1 MIWKIL
7 MSVFSDVLS
16 MKDRGQ
22 LQWKSLGISCQSL
35 FNERQGGEER
45 EMVSKLGGRTSTF
58 NIYSEDLCSI
68 ASVADS
74 SQRLACH
81 CFEIAGLPRRT
92 YFWTLPV
99 AVLAARV
106 RSEFSVAPRSA
117 PDNHERNCAARFPSR
132 SRLFLRRQM
141 RGAPRPALV
150 RHSYDC
156 HLLNGWMSQQ
166 GAFDFHRRN
175 IFAT

>member
-99 AVLAARV
+99 AVFGSSGTNWIRWGHLN
-106 RSEFSVAPRSA
+106 A
-117 PDNHERNCAARFPSR
+117 PDDHERNCAARFPSR
-132 SRLFLRRQM
+132 SR
-141 RGAPRPALV
+141 
-150 RHSYDC
+150 
-156 HLLNGWMSQQ
+156 
-166 GAFDFHRRN
+166 
-175 IFAT
+175 

>member
-99 AVLAARV
+99 AVFGSSGTTIEDR
-106 RSEFSVAPRSA
+106 RITKQQ
-117 PDNHERNCAARFPSR
+117 PST
-132 SRLFLRRQM
+132 RLRLGKRMTNTRELEQ
-141 RGAPRPALV
+141 
-150 RHSYDC
+150 
-156 HLLNGWMSQQ
+156 
-166 GAFDFHRRN
+166 
-175 IFAT
+175 

>member
-35 FNERQGGEER
+35 FNERQGGEEKGNGIKTR
-45 EMVSKLGGRTSTF
+45 GRTSTF
-58 NIYSEDLCSI
+58 SIYSEDLCSI

-92 YFWTLPV
+92 FFWKHVILAHGKPRLGRYF
-99 AVLAARV
+99 
-106 RSEFSVAPRSA
+106 F
-117 PDNHERNCAARFPSR
+117 
-132 SRLFLRRQM
+132 
-141 RGAPRPALV
+141 LV
-150 RHSYDC
+150 RGG
-156 HLLNGWMSQQ
+156 LRQIAKIAIG
-166 GAFDFHRRN
+166 
-175 IFAT
+175 